1 MFTSHSGHHRSYR
14 PSALPARPPLARRSV
29 SVREAPTAFSPPP
42 SAAVLALRDRARK
55 ASVPSELAEQPEP
68 AAAPA
73 STFGMPADASSEPA
87 LPRAAPA
94 AQPQPSGVFQC
105 LKMQQYPRPEGAF
118 PLPTREEIRRAM
130 CRSRRVVLNVG
141 GERHEVLWRTLDR
154 LPHSRLGRLRRCVSH
169 DEVIDLCD
177 DFCLQENEY
186 FFDRHP
192 KSFSVILNF
201 YRSGKL
207 HLVDEMCILSFSDDL
222 LYWGIDE
229 NYLESC
235 CQHRYYQKKEHVYEE
250 MRKEEESMRNSQV
263 EEDFGDG
270 TCSEV
275 RRVMWD
281 LLEKPQTSS
290 GARVSALRPGDG
302 FLFLQR

>member
-1 MFTSHSGHHRSYR
+1 M
-14 PSALPARPPLARRSV
+14 
-29 SVREAPTAFSPPP
+29 
-42 SAAVLALRDRARK
+42 
-55 ASVPSELAEQPEP
+55 
-68 AAAPA
+68 
-73 STFGMPADASSEPA
+73 
-87 LPRAAPA
+87 
-94 AQPQPSGVFQC
+94 
-105 LKMQQYPRPEGAF
+105 
-118 PLPTREEIRRAM
+118 
-130 CRSRRVVLNVG
+130 
-141 GERHEVLWRTLDR
+141 
-154 LPHSRLGRLRRCVSH
+154 SH